1 MVGFCIPEVHKW
13 VVSGQI
19 SRLEFR
25 WRHQTV
31 SNLMDK
37 GRVSAGPMQASRT
50 HVIGGD

>member
-1 MVGFCIPEVHKW
+1 MA
-13 VVSGQI
+13 QI

-25 WRHQTV
+25 WRHRTV
-31 SNLMDK
+31 SNSMDK